1 MKCFFH
7 NDSDATAVCQDC
19 GRCLCSECASGHSR
33 AICVGCLVRRNA
45 SSRRRIYINLA
56 TLVIIFSASVF
67 ILHGLKVSR
76 TLVLD
81 YPMSWKVALCA
92 CFTCL
97 GWKFLSNRQGC
108 FFIGGGLFWIFYLY
122 FKLAFSF
129 LVGLVV
135 GPVRVFRMLGE
146 LLSLHRS
153 NAEIQTALKGGI

>member
-7 NDSDATAVCQDC
+7 NGRDAAAVCQDC

-33 AICVGCLVRRNA
+33 AICVSCLVRRNA
-45 SSRRRIYINLA
+45 YSRRRIYLNLA
-56 TLVIIFSASVF
+56 AFMIIFSILVF
-67 ILHGLKVSR
+67 MLHGVKVSR
-76 TLVLD
+76 TIVLD

-92 CFTCL
+92 CFTYF
-97 GWKFLSNRQGC
+97 GWKFLSQRQGC

-135 GPVRVFRMLGE
+135 GPVRVFRMIGE
-146 LLSLHRS
+146 LLILHRS
-153 NAEIQTALKGGI
+153 DADIQALKGGI

>member
-56 TLVIIFSASVF
+56 ALGIIFSALLF
-67 ILHGLKVSR
+67 TLHGVKVSR
-76 TLVLD
+76 TIVLD
-81 YPMSWKVALCA
+81 YSISWKVALCA
-92 CFTCL
+92 CFTYF
-97 GWKFLSNRQGC
+97 GWKFLSKRQGYI
-108 FFIGGGLFWIFYLY
+108 FMGGGLFWIFYLY

-135 GPVRVFRMLGE
+135 GPVRIFRMLGE

-153 NAEIQTALKGGI
+153 DAEIQALKGGI